1 MISRFADAD
10 LTMPKTHTTTP
21 RADGYR
27 MPGEFEPHAGCW
39 MLWPERGDTWR
50 LGAEPARDAFTAVAG
65 AIARFEPVTVG
76 ASRGQWEIA
85 RNRLP
90 EAVRVVE
97 LSSNDAWMR
106 DCGPTFVVDDRGG
119 VRGVDWE
126 FNAWGELYF
135 PWDKDEMVARKVLEM
150 IGFDRYRAPMVLE
163 GGAVHVDGQG
173 TLLTTEECL
182 LNPNRNPSLSKGE
195 IEGLLKDYLNL
206 EKVVWLPRGVHM
218 DETSGHVDNLC
229 CFVRPGVAAL
239 TWPDDP
245 ADPQHDISTE
255 ALRVLET
262 ETDARGR
269 RFEVHRIVQ
278 PGPLFMTG
286 EESRSIETPEK
297 SFPREIGERLAGS
310 YINFYIANGGIVAPQ
325 FDDPMDKPA
334 LEALGRLFPNR
345 EVVGIP
351 SREILL
357 GGGNIHCITQQQPPG
372 NSKETPWEP

>member
-1 MISRFADAD
+1 
-10 LTMPKTHTTTP
+10 MPKTHTTTP
-21 RADGYR
+21 RADGFR

-39 MLWPERGDTWR
+39 MLWPERGDSWR
-50 LGAEPARDAFTAVAG
+50 LGAKPAQDAFTAVAG

-76 ASRGQWEIA
+76 VSHGQWENA

-97 LSSNDAWMR
+97 LSSDDAWMR

-135 PWDKDEMVARKVLEM
+135 PWDKDEMVARKVVEM
-150 IGFDRYRAPMVLE
+150 LGFDRYRAPLVLE
-163 GGAVHVDGQG
+163 GGSVHADGEG

-182 LNPNRNPSLSKGE
+182 LNPNRNPALSKAE
-195 IEGLLKDYLNL
+195 IEGLLKDYLNV

-229 CFVRPGVAAL
+229 CFVRPGVIVL
-239 TWPDDP
+239 TWTDDP
-245 ADPQHDISTE
+245 ADPQHEISAE
-255 ALRVLET
+255 ALEVLKR

-269 RFEVHRIVQ
+269 RFEVHRIIQ
-278 PGPLFMTG
+278 PGPLYMT
-286 EESRSIETPEK
+286 EDESRSIETRENSISPEA
-297 SFPREIGERLAGS
+297 GERLAAS
-310 YINFYIANGGIVAPQ
+310 YINFYIANGGIVAPR

-334 LEALGRLFPNR
+334 LEVLGRLFPDR
-345 EVVGIP
+345 EVVGVS

-357 GGGNIHCITQQQPPG
+357 GGGNIHCITQQQPLG
-372 NSKETPWEP
+372 NSKETPWEA